1 MTLIFGSLFA
11 EIGGLDLGLERAGM
25 QCKWQVEIDE
35 YATKVLE
42 KHWPDVAR
50 FRDVRD
56 CGAHNLKRVDLI
68 CGGFPCQDISDAGA
82 KAGLAGKRSGLW
94 FEFYRIISE
103 LRPRYAV
110 VENVAAIT
118 KRGLGT
124 VLGNLAEIG
133 YNAEWESLPASAFS
147 APHFRDR
154 VFIMAYADSE
164 RLPRREIRANAAIP
178 LLALESG
185 PWATQPPSARVAYG
199 VSKRLDEI
207 TRDRL
212 RCLGNAVVPQVAQWI
227 GERIIEVHK
236 ANQ

>member
-1 MTLIFGSLFA
+1 MLTVGSLFSG
-11 EIGGLDLGLERAGM
+11 IGGLELGLERAGM
-25 QCKWQVEIDE
+25 KVKWQVEVDD

-56 CGAHNLKRVDLI
+56 CGAHNVKRVDLI

-82 KAGLAGKRSGLW
+82 RVGITGRRSGLG

-103 LRPRYAV
+103 LRPRYAI
-110 VENVAAIT
+110 VENVTAIT

-154 VFIMAYADSE
+154 VFIMAYANSE
-164 RLPRREIRANAAIP
+164 RLPGNKSKANATIP
-178 LLALESG
+178 LLALEGG
-185 PWATQPPSARVAYG
+185 PWSTKPPSIRVAYG
-199 VSKRLDEI
+199 VSKRLDKI
-207 TRDRL
+207 KRDRL
-212 RCLGNAVVPQVAQWI
+212 RCLGNAVVPQVAEWI
-227 GERIIEVHK
+227 GRRIIASHNLK
-236 ANQ
+236 LP